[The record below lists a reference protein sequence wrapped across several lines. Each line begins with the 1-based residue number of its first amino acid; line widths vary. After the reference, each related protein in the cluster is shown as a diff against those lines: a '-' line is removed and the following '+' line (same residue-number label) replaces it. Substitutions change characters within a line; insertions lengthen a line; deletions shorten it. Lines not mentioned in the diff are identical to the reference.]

1 VLGSSIELSGW
12 VAQQLSAMAELS
24 ALTPLTAVRHKPRSA
39 VTGVYSGLFVA
50 EFVDA
55 KQLDL

>member
-1 VLGSSIELSGW
+1 MLLSSIELSGG
-12 VAQQLSAMAELS
+12 VGQQPSAMAELS
-24 ALTPLTAVRHKPRSA
+24 ALTQLAAVRHEPRSA
-39 VTGVYSGLFVA
+39 TVVYSGVLVA